1 MELLPAVR
9 IYHIDKVIFFVPSV
23 LLAHDV
29 GEVDEG
35 QHDPLLL
42 HLRLLG
48 DPEVVV
54 AAHTQARLPQ
64 EPNEEENH
72 LISTINILDWQEDDH
87 LWDDVLGTAVH
98 WSLLVV
104 AGELDLHNREQVPVP
119 GDRDHAGDHDEQ
131 VSVLGDIGGDDD
143 FDSDKTLREA
153 VIYVLAEF
161 VR

>member
-1 MELLPAVR
+1 MKLLPAVR

-64 EPNEEENH
+64 EPKEEENH
-72 LISTINILDWQEDDH
+72 LISTIDILEIGKKTITSGTMSTAPPSTGVS
-87 LWDDVLGTAVH
+87 LWWLE
-98 WSLLVV
+98 SLTFTIVNRSQYLVIVIMLVV
-104 AGELDLHNREQVPVP
+104 MMNK
-119 GDRDHAGDHDEQ
+119 
-131 VSVLGDIGGDDD
+131 SVCLVTMVVMMI
-143 FDSDKTLREA
+143 LA
-153 VIYVLAEF
+153 VI
-161 VR
+161 